1 MVSPKDRFVTVYGR
15 NPVIEVLD
23 DPSLVVDKV
32 VLAEGVRGHGI
43 GEIIG
48 LARDRGV
55 PLERASAERVKKL
68 AGNGRQDQGVFAD
81 VVAPRMRPLVDALD
95 DVTLRR
101 VLLLDGITTP
111 ANVGMILRTATAAGI
126 DGVVVPR
133 RGVASIDPMVVKASA
148 GVAFRA
154 PILKVGTAGEA
165 ADLLSAAGFHLVGLA
180 ADGPS
185 TLFEAEWP
193 EHVCFVLGSETAGVG
208 EEVADRVRS
217 WVSIPMSG
225 GVESLNVS
233 AAAAVVCF
241 ELVRRRPV
249 TPARLDSEPS
259 DLTRPT
265 RCVESLDSASSRAE
279 AGAESVAGSVTCGEI
294 GKRRPDPPVALV
306 LRCQVQSAEDG
317 RDVCLYGLDR
327 EVQRVGDARVRAAL
341 RERRQYLALTR
352 GETVH
357 GPVASAAP

>member
-1 MVSPKDRFVTVYGR
+1 MASPKDRFVTVYGR

-32 VLAEGVRGHGI
+32 VLAEGIRGHGI

-55 PLERASAERVKKL
+55 PLQRASAERVKKL

-81 VVAPRMRPLVDALD
+81 VVAPRMRPLDEALD

-133 RGVASIDPMVVKASA
+133 RGVASIDPLVVKASA

-154 PILKVGTAGEA
+154 PVLTVATA
-165 ADLLSAAGFHLVGLA
+165 ADAAESLAAAGFHLVGLA
-180 ADGPS
+180 ADGTS
-185 TLFEAEWP
+185 SLFEATWP
-193 EHVCFVLGSETAGVG
+193 EHVVFVLGSETAGVG
-208 EEVADRVRS
+208 ADVAAHVRS
-217 WVSIPMSG
+217 WVSIPMAG
-225 GVESLNVS
+225 GVESLNVA

-241 ELVRRRPV
+241 ELVRR
-249 TPARLDSEPS
+249 
-259 DLTRPT
+259 TRP
-265 RCVESLDSASSRAE
+265 
-279 AGAESVAGSVTCGEI
+279 
-294 GKRRPDPPVALV
+294 
-306 LRCQVQSAEDG
+306 
-317 RDVCLYGLDR
+317 
-327 EVQRVGDARVRAAL
+327 
-341 RERRQYLALTR
+341 
-352 GETVH
+352 
-357 GPVASAAP
+357 